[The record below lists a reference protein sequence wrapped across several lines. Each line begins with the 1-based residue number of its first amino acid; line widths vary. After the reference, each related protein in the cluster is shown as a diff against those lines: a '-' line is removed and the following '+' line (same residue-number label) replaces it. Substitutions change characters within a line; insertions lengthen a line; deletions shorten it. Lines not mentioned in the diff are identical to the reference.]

1 MEEIKLS
8 EASIRFINYLRDPN
22 ASLYYTLGI
31 DDVLTFLIKEATALS
46 DVIVTGDVTYH
57 TMLDSTLPII
67 DAGHFYTEN
76 PVLDYLEELL
86 TSQQIESIKLLASE
100 HEIKNLTIL

>member
-31 DDVLTFLIKEATALS
+31 DDVLTFLIKEATDYDRDNPEATYDKLEMLGFMNTVKQDFKELS
-46 DVIVTGDVTYH
+46 
-57 TMLDSTLPII
+57 
-67 DAGHFYTEN
+67 
-76 PVLDYLEELL
+76 
-86 TSQQIESIKLLASE
+86 KSE
-100 HEIKNLTIL
+100 